1 MSYELD
7 GRIKFRHLQTFVE
20 VARHKSVGKAAE
32 ALHVTQP
39 AVTRT
44 IRELEEVLG
53 IALIEK
59 EGRGIRLSHA
69 GDIFLRHAGESIASV
84 RRGLDS
90 VSLAMRE
97 EGPPVR
103 VGALPTVS
111 AAVMPNVAA
120 DFLALKTGSRLT
132 VVTGENR
139 WLLGELRLGG
149 LDLVV
154 GRMAA
159 PEQMTGLTFEPLY
172 NEEVVFVVAANHPLA
187 DGRNFSLSALAAFPV
202 LMPTRGSVI
211 RPYVD
216 RLLLTNGIADFPT
229 AIETV
234 SDSFGRAFVSAHQA
248 VWIISRGV
256 VAAELEAGRFKALAV
271 DMAETRGA
279 VGLTR
284 LAGVEPAPALTL
296 LMQTIRDRV
305 SRRGSS

>member
-1 MSYELD
+1 MDS
-7 GRIKFRHLQTFVE
+7 RIKFRHLQVLIE

-44 IRELEEVLG
+44 MRELEDILET
-53 IALIEK
+53 ALVEK
-59 EGRGIRLSHA
+59 DGRGIRLSHA
-69 GDIFLRHAGESIASV
+69 GEIFLRHAGESVASV
-84 RRGLDS
+84 RRGFDS
-90 VSLAMRE
+90 ISQALKE

-103 VGALPTVS
+103 IGALPTVS
-111 AAVMPNVAA
+111 ATVMPDVAA
-120 DFLALKTGSRLT
+120 DFLALKSGSRLT

-139 WLLGELRLGG
+139 WLLEELRVGG

-159 PEQMTGLTFEPLY
+159 PEMMTGLTFEPLY
-172 NEEVVFVVAANHPLA
+172 NEEVAFVVAADHPLA
-187 DGRNFSLSALAAFPV
+187 AGRNFSLSELANFPV

-216 RLLLTNGIADFPT
+216 RLLLTNGIANFPNV
-229 AIETV
+229 IETV
-234 SDSFGRAFVSAHQA
+234 SDSFGRAFVMEHSA

-256 VAAELEAGRFKALAV
+256 VASELSAGRFRALEI

-284 LAGVEPAPALTL
+284 LAGVEPSPSLTL

-305 SRRGSS
+305 SRRGSSFD

>member
-1 MSYELD
+1 MDS
-7 GRIKFRHLQTFVE
+7 RIKFRHLQTLIE

-44 IRELEEVLG
+44 MRELEDILET
-53 IALIEK
+53 ALVEK
-59 EGRGIRLSHA
+59 DGRGIRLSHA

-90 VSLAMRE
+90 ISLALRE

-103 VGALPTVS
+103 IGALPTVS
-111 AAVMPNVAA
+111 AAVMPDVAA
-120 DFLALKTGSRLT
+120 AFLTLKTGSRLT

-139 WLLGELRLGG
+139 WLLEELRLGG

-159 PEQMTGLTFEPLY
+159 PELMTGLTFEPLY
-172 NEEVVFVVAANHPLA
+172 NEEVVFVVAADHPLA
-187 DGRNFSLSALAAFPV
+187 AGHHFSLSELARFPV

-229 AIETV
+229 VIETV

-256 VAAELEAGRFKALAV
+256 VSAELEAGRFTALAV
-271 DMAETRGA
+271 DMTETRGA

-284 LAGVEPAPALTL
+284 LAGIDPPPALTL
-296 LMQTIRDRV
+296 LMQTIRDTV
-305 SRRGSS
+305 ARRGSS

>member
-1 MSYELD
+1 MDS
-7 GRIKFRHLQTFVE
+7 RIKFRHLQVLIE

-44 IRELEEVLG
+44 MRELEDILET
-53 IALIEK
+53 ALVEK
-59 EGRGIRLSHA
+59 DGRGIRLSHA
-69 GDIFLRHAGESIASV
+69 GEIFLRHAGESIASV

-90 VSLAMRE
+90 ISRALKE

-111 AAVMPNVAA
+111 AAVMPGVAA

-139 WLLGELRLGG
+139 WLLGELRTGG

-159 PEQMTGLTFEPLY
+159 PEMMAGLTFEPLY
-172 NEEVVFVVAANHPLA
+172 NEEVAFVVASDHPLA
-187 DGRNFSLSALAAFPV
+187 AGHNFSLSELANYPV
-202 LMPTRGSVI
+202 LMPTPGSVI

-216 RLLLTNGIADFPT
+216 RLLLTNGISAFPEM
-229 AIETV
+229 IETV
-234 SDSFGRAFVSAHQA
+234 SDSFGRAFVTSHRA

-256 VAAELEAGRFKALAV
+256 VASELAAGRFRALDL

-284 LAGVEPAPALTL
+284 LAGAEPSSSLSL

-305 SRRGSS
+305 SRRGSSFD

>member
-1 MSYELD
+1 MDS
-7 GRIKFRHLQTFVE
+7 RIKFRHLQVLIE

-44 IRELEEVLG
+44 MRELEDILET
-53 IALIEK
+53 ALVEK
-59 EGRGIRLSHA
+59 DGRGIRLSHA
-69 GDIFLRHAGESIASV
+69 GEIFLRHAGESVASV
-84 RRGLDS
+84 QRGFDS
-90 VSLAMRE
+90 ISQALKE

-103 VGALPTVS
+103 IGALPTVS
-111 AAVMPNVAA
+111 ATVMPHVVA

-139 WLLGELRLGG
+139 WLLGELRVGG

-159 PEQMTGLTFEPLY
+159 PELMTGLTFEPLY
-172 NEEVVFVVAANHPLA
+172 NEEVVFVVAADHPLA
-187 DGRNFSLSALAAFPV
+187 GGRHFSLNELAEYPV

-216 RLLLTNGIADFPT
+216 RLLLTNGIAAFPT
-229 AIETV
+229 VVETV
-234 SDSFGRAFVSAHQA
+234 SDSFGRSFVAGHRA

-256 VAAELEAGRFKALAV
+256 VASDLATGRLRALYI
-271 DMAETRGA
+271 DTSETRGA

-284 LAGVEPAPALTL
+284 PAGIEPSPSFTL
-296 LMQTIRDRV
+296 LMQTIRDRT
-305 SRRGSS
+305 SRRGSI

>member
-1 MSYELD
+1 MDS
-7 GRIKFRHLQTFVE
+7 RIKFRHLQTLIE
-20 VARHKSVGKAAE
+20 VARHKGVGKAAD

-44 IRELEEVLG
+44 VRELEEIVG
-53 IALIEK
+53 IHLMEK
-59 EGRGIRLSHA
+59 DGRGIRLTHA
-69 GDIFLRHAGESIASV
+69 GEIFLRHAGESVASV

-90 VSLAMRE
+90 LSLAMKE

-103 VGALPTVS
+103 IGVLPTVS
-111 AAVMPNVAA
+111 ATVMPGVAA
-120 DFLALKTGSRLT
+120 DFLKLKTGSRLT

-139 WLLGELRLGG
+139 WLLEELRVGG

-159 PEQMTGLTFEPLY
+159 PERMTGLTFEPLY
-172 NEEVVFVVAANHPLA
+172 NEEVVFVVAAGHPLA
-187 DGRNFSLSALAAFPV
+187 DGRNFSLSELSSFPV

-211 RPYVD
+211 RPYID

-229 AIETV
+229 VIETV
-234 SDSFGRAFVSAHQA
+234 SDSFGRAFVEGHNA

-256 VAAELEAGRFKALAV
+256 VAAELKAGRFRALDI

-284 LAGVEPAPALTL
+284 LAGLEPSAALGL

-305 SRRGSS
+305 SRRGSSFDS

>member
-1 MSYELD
+1 MDS
-7 GRIKFRHLQTFVE
+7 RIKFRHLQVLIE

-44 IRELEEVLG
+44 MRELEDILET
-53 IALIEK
+53 ALVEK
-59 EGRGIRLSHA
+59 DGRGIRLSHA
-69 GDIFLRHAGESIASV
+69 GEIFLRHAGESIASV
-84 RRGLDS
+84 RRGFDS
-90 VSLAMRE
+90 ISLAMRQ

-103 VGALPTVS
+103 IGALPTVS
-111 AAVMPNVAA
+111 ATVMPDVAA
-120 DFLALKTGSRLT
+120 DFLALKSGSRLT

-139 WLLGELRLGG
+139 WLLEELRVGG
-149 LDLVV
+149 LDVVV

-159 PEQMTGLTFEPLY
+159 PEMMAGLTFEPLY
-172 NEEVVFVVAANHPLA
+172 NEEVVFVVAADHPLA
-187 DGRNFSLSALAAFPV
+187 ARRNFSLSELANFPV

-216 RLLLTNGIADFPT
+216 RLLLTNGIAGFPT
-229 AIETV
+229 VIETV
-234 SDSFGRAFVSAHQA
+234 SDSFGRAFVMGHQA

-256 VAAELEAGRFKALAV
+256 VASELSAGRFRALGI

-284 LAGVEPAPALTL
+284 LAGAEPSSSLTL

-305 SRRGSS
+305 SRRGSSFD

>member
-1 MSYELD
+1 MDS
-7 GRIKFRHLQTFVE
+7 RIKFRHLQVLIE

-44 IRELEEVLG
+44 MRELEDILET
-53 IALIEK
+53 ALVEK
-59 EGRGIRLSHA
+59 DGRGIRLSHA
-69 GDIFLRHAGESIASV
+69 GEIFLRHAGESIASV
-84 RRGLDS
+84 RRGFDS
-90 VSLAMRE
+90 ISLAMRQ

-111 AAVMPNVAA
+111 ATVMPDVAA
-120 DFLALKTGSRLT
+120 DFLALKSGSRLT

-139 WLLGELRLGG
+139 WLLEELRVGG

-159 PEQMTGLTFEPLY
+159 PEMMAGLTFEPLY
-172 NEEVVFVVAANHPLA
+172 NEEVVFVVAADHPLA
-187 DGRNFSLSALAAFPV
+187 AGRNFSLSELANFPV

-211 RPYVD
+211 RPYID
-216 RLLLTNGIADFPT
+216 RLLLTNGIAGFPT
-229 AIETV
+229 VIETV
-234 SDSFGRAFVSAHQA
+234 SDSFGRAFVMEHQA

-256 VAAELEAGRFKALAV
+256 VASELSAGRFRALEI

-284 LAGVEPAPALTL
+284 LAGAEPSPSLTL

-305 SRRGSS
+305 SRRGSSFD

>member
-1 MSYELD
+1 LD
-7 GRIKFRHLQTFVE
+7 SRIKFRHLQTLIE
-20 VARHKSVGKAAE
+20 VARHRSVGKAAE

-44 IRELEEVLG
+44 IRELEDILNVPLTERD
-53 IALIEK
+53 
-59 EGRGIRLSHA
+59 GRGIRLSHA
-69 GDIFLRHAGESIASV
+69 GDVFLRHAGESIASV
-84 RRGLDS
+84 RRGLDA
-90 VSLAMRE
+90 VALASTE

-111 AAVMPNVAA
+111 ATVMPDVAA
-120 DFLALKTGSRLT
+120 AFLALKTGSRLT

-139 WLLGELRLGG
+139 WLLEELRVGG

-159 PEQMTGLTFEPLY
+159 PEMMAGLTFEPLY
-172 NEEVVFVVAANHPLA
+172 NEEVVIVVSAGHPLA
-187 DGRNFSLSALAAFPV
+187 AGRNFPLADIANFPV

-216 RLLLTNGIADFPT
+216 RLLLTNGIADFPGM
-229 AIETV
+229 IETV
-234 SDSFGRAFVSAHQA
+234 SDSFGRAFVSRHQA

-256 VAAELEAGRFKALAV
+256 VAAELEAGRFKALNV

-284 LAGVEPAPALTL
+284 LAGPEPNPALGL
-296 LMQTIRDRV
+296 LMQTIRDGV
-305 SRRGSS
+305 SRRGSSFD